1 MIYFLTAVIVILL
14 LVLALVYRRTSK
26 LLASLEDMMESAIN
40 GNFSESEYSEKRLS
54 RLESKMYRYLTL
66 GKTAHQQIT
75 NEKDKI
81 KTLVSDI
88 SHQTKTPVSNIL
100 LYTQLLGEAP
110 ELNTQSKSLV
120 KQIEQQTEKLSFL
133 VSALVK
139 TSRLEN
145 GILKVQPCENSI
157 GKLLKSLDFTAQA
170 QEKNI
175 ALCIDNAD
183 HLTAFFDLKWTLE
196 ALSNIVDN
204 AIKYTPKDGKVS
216 IKVQQ
221 YEMFLRIDVEDTGI
235 GMSEEETA
243 KVFTRFYRSTR
254 VAQEKGVGI
263 GLYLAREIVAKENG
277 YIKITSKINEG
288 STVSLFLPKIN
299 SNLSKL

>member
-1 MIYFLTAVIVILL
+1 MVTDNAFSSTN
-14 LVLALVYRRTSK
+14 
-26 LLASLEDMMESAIN
+26 SAP
-40 GNFSESEYSEKRLS
+40 SVHTLS
-54 RLESKMYRYLTL
+54 MS
-66 GKTAHQQIT
+66 
-75 NEKDKI
+75 
-81 KTLVSDI
+81 I
-88 SHQTKTPVSNIL
+88 S
-100 LYTQLLGEAP
+100 
-110 ELNTQSKSLV
+110 
-120 KQIEQQTEKLSFL
+120 
-133 VSALVK
+133 
-139 TSRLEN
+139 R
-145 GILKVQPCENSI
+145 
-157 GKLLKSLDFTAQA
+157 
-170 QEKNI
+170 EKNI